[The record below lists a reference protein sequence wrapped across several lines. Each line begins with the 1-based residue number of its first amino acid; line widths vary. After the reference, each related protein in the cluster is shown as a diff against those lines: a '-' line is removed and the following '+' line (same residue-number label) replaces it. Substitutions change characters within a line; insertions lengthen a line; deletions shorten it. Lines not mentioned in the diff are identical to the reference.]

1 LVQNLKKTIEKYINE
16 LKSTPMEQSSIENTV
31 SRFENQ
37 INDLVG
43 LTKQGLSKKV
53 SFYSTYFYLLIDIIH
68 LTFFFKIKVIK
79 KYNSS

>member
-1 LVQNLKKTIEKYINE
+1 
-16 LKSTPMEQSSIENTV
+16 MEQSSIENTV